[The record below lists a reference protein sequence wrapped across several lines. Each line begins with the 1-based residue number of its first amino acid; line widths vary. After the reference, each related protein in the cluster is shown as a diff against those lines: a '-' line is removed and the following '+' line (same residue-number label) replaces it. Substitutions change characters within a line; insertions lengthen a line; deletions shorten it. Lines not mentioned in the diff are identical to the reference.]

1 MSKIKSNL
9 ILSGEFQ
16 TLTRDELKSVVG
28 GNGPGWCLWDSM
40 CGTKSLACGGE
51 AIAQLHGGNCYRAH
65 WWSRGTCTYPSCPEI
80 GPLISL
86 ESF

>member
-28 GNGPGWCLWDSM
+28 GGWCWSQSDCHWKTTS
-40 CGTKSLACGGE
+40 CGGGE
-51 AIAQLHGGNCYRAH
+51 EQTRFGHCQKGNH
-65 WWSRGTCTYPSCPEI
+65 WWSWIGTCTYAACPEI
-80 GPLISL
+80 GEVQSL
-86 ESF
+86 EMA